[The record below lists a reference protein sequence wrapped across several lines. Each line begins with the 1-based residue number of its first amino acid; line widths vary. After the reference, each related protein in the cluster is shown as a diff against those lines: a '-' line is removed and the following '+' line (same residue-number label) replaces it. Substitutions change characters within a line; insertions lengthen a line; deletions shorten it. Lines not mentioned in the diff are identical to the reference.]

1 LILAL
6 TAATLVATGLLISN
20 ILESTMGTG
29 GASIRTFTNG
39 IAQVLTTTLYVL
51 WTGILIYLM
60 IGLFSSKSK
69 EKSKGPMRASSNVSL
84 LAVLLILALSVL
96 IISNLGV
103 NFSFLGDGEGDQGG
117 TDGGE
122 GGSTPVTG
130 GQGGSG
136 FLALILLATILAVSI
151 TVYLKFNRRR
161 STTDNDNWTK
171 EMRGRMG
178 TEVVERAIKEL
189 YRGDDFRS
197 VIIRM
202 YQQMCLLTSEKE
214 KSLEKYLTPREFA
227 EMAIRHMR
235 WPEIPVRELTS
246 LFEEAR
252 YSDHLIDESRKD
264 RAVSC
269 LEDIR
274 NVLSPV
280 AIDTAKGG
288 VTPADG

>member
-1 LILAL
+1 LILVL
-6 TAATLVATGLLISN
+6 AAAALVATGLLISN

-51 WTGILIYLM
+51 WAGILIYLM

-103 NFSFLGDGEGDQGG
+103 KFSFLGDGGRDQGG
-117 TDGGE
+117 IDGGE
-122 GGSTPVTG
+122 GGSTPIAG
-130 GQGGSG
+130 GQGNSG
-136 FLALILLATILAVSI
+136 FLTLILLATILAVSI
-151 TVYLKFNRRR
+151 AVYLKFNRRW

-171 EMRGRMG
+171 EMRGQMG
-178 TEVVERAIKEL
+178 IEVVERAIEEL

-214 KSLEKYLTPREFA
+214 KSFEKYMTPREFA
-227 EMAIRHMR
+227 EMAIRQMR

-264 RAVSC
+264 RAVRC

-274 NVLSPV
+274 DALSPV